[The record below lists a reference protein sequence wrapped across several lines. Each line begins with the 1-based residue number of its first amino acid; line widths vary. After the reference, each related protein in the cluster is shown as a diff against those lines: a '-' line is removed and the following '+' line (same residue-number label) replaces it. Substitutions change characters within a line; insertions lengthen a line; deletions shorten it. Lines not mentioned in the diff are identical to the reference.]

1 MSDSSV
7 DSGMS
12 PDGGRADR
20 AASTSSQ
27 TRRRG
32 VFTRWAPLITAVVAA
47 VTIVADQLSK
57 LWAETA
63 LSTSRRVP
71 VLGDLLGFQLVFNP
85 GAAFSIG
92 EQFTW
97 VFAVVA
103 GLAAIGVCLVAWRTR
118 SLAWAVA
125 WGLLLGGALTHLA
138 DRLFRAPGFARGHV
152 VDFIAYG
159 NWFIGNIADIAIVA
173 AAVMLL
179 LLSLLGIGMRA
190 ATPAGTSNLLEHFP
204 CEHDND

>member
-32 VFTRWAPLITAVVAA
+32 VFTRWAPLITAVIAT

-57 LWAETA
+57 LWAETE

-71 VLGDLLGFQLVFNP
+71 VLGDLLGFQLVYNP

-103 GLAAIGVCLVAWRTR
+103 GLAAIGVCVVAWRTR

-125 WGLLLGGALTHLA
+125 WGLLLGGALTHLG

-190 ATPAGTSNLLEHFP
+190 ATPAGTSFS
-204 CEHDND
+204 

>member
-12 PDGGRADR
+12 SDGGRADR
-20 AASTSSQ
+20 SASTSSQ
-27 TRRRG
+27 IRRRG

-57 LWAETA
+57 LWAETE

-85 GAAFSIG
+85 GAAFSMG

-159 NWFIGNIADIAIVA
+159 NWFIGNIADIAIFA
-173 AAVMLL
+173 AAVTLL
-179 LLSLLGIGMRA
+179 LLTLRGIGMRA
-190 ATPAGTSNLLEHFP
+190 ATPAGTSFS
-204 CEHDND
+204 

>member
-32 VFTRWAPLITAVVAA
+32 VFTRWAPLITAVIAT

-57 LWAETA
+57 LWAETE

-103 GLAAIGVCLVAWRTR
+103 GLAAIGVCVVAWRTL

-190 ATPAGTSNLLEHFP
+190 ATPAGTSFS
-204 CEHDND
+204 

>member
-12 PDGGRADR
+12 SHGGRVEQT
-20 AASTSSQ
+20 ASASSQ
-27 TRRRG
+27 IRCRG
-32 VFTRWAPLITAVVAA
+32 AFTRWAPLITAVVAA
-47 VTIVADQLSK
+47 ITIVADQLSK
-57 LWAETA
+57 LWAQTE

-71 VLGDLLGFQLVFNP
+71 VLDNLLGFQLVYNP

-103 GLAAIGVCLVAWRTR
+103 GLAAIGVCVVAWRTR

-190 ATPAGTSNLLEHFP
+190 ATPAGTSFS
-204 CEHDND
+204 

>member
-32 VFTRWAPLITAVVAA
+32 VFTRWAPLITAVIAT

-57 LWAETA
+57 LWAETE

-71 VLGDLLGFQLVFNP
+71 VLGDLLGFQLVYNP

-103 GLAAIGVCLVAWRTR
+103 GLAAIGVCVVAWRTR

-125 WGLLLGGALTHLA
+125 WGLLLGGALTHLG
-138 DRLFRAPGFARGHV
+138 DRLFRAPGFARGYV

-190 ATPAGTSNLLEHFP
+190 ATLAGTSFS
-204 CEHDND
+204 